1 MPLAARDGHPGL
13 RVPARAPADGTV
25 PFAAATAIPQLAAAA
40 PAAGFAVS
48 PAPITGVTCPERLL
62 PHAVL
67 TEGFPVVGAATG
79 AGLAPRI
86 PPRRLRPN
94 DRRPAN
100 SVPGRRAARR
110 RARHAGPTPADQ
122 PGHPH
127 QRCGR
132 AINTAATQPMRI
144 WKICAKPP
152 ARDGAT
158 VMRAES
164 AIRSDGQNKH
174 GDLA

>member
-67 TEGFPVVGAATG
+67 TEGFPVVGGHRGRPG
-79 AGLAPRI
+79 APNTPPAVPPQPPPTREQRFW
-86 PPRRLRPN
+86 PPRPPRCPPPGPPRW
-94 DRRPAN
+94 AN
-100 SVPGRRAARR
+100 VG
-110 RARHAGPTPADQ
+110 
-122 PGHPH
+122 
-127 QRCGR
+127 
-132 AINTAATQPMRI
+132 
-144 WKICAKPP
+144 
-152 ARDGAT
+152 
-158 VMRAES
+158 
-164 AIRSDGQNKH
+164 
-174 GDLA
+174 